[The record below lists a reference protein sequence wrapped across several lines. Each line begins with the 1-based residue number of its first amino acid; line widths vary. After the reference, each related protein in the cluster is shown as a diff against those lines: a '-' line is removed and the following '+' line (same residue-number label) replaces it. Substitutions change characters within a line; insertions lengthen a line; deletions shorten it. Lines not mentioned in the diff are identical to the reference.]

1 MKKVIKF
8 SKLFLPSVIMSV
20 ALISFGL
27 YGYITK
33 GFNLGLDFQAGFIE
47 KVRIAPTAF
56 SLTYDGAKSVT
67 VSQSSSAITVV
78 VTGVDSDNQSFS
90 YPYATYP
97 TVGDFARAIV
107 SIPGVAISLS
117 SPESALMKS
126 AFPDSEVLSRLGDE
140 PYRFHYV
147 SEGLAE
153 ISSDDIR
160 KAISSFP
167 DAAVQV
173 VGNPADRFFQIRL
186 EDDGTD
192 PQASQTLRSGLN
204 AALDAAYG
212 ADSVA
217 VIGTDFVGSRFSKNL
232 ASQASWLVLLTLALI
247 WGYCAIRFRWDFAV
261 GGVLAIVHDALIMI
275 CFIVWT
281 RMQFNSTT
289 IAALLTILGYSIN
302 DTVVIFD
309 RIRENMRFHPDKTI
323 VEVLDLSQTEI
334 LGRTIITSVTTM
346 IAVFSL
352 FFFTTGDMKD
362 FAAALL
368 IGMVSGVYSTIYIA
382 SAFIAFAGRFRKD
395 GGMSKEKAL
404 SKPVTS
410 GELV

>member
-204 AALDAAYG
+204 AALESAYG

-232 ASQASWLVLLTLALI
+232 ASQALWLVLLTLALI

-261 GGVLAIVHDALIMI
+261 GGVLAILHDALIMI

-334 LGRTIITSVTTM
+334 LGRTIITSATTM
-346 IAVFSL
+346 LAVFSL